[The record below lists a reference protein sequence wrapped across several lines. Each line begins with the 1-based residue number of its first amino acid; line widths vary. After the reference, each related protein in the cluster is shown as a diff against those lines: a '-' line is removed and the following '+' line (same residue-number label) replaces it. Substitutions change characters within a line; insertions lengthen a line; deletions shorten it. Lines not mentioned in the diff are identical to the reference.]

1 MVYRVPARARVA
13 RYTYFLIKLG
23 MDLKRFAVSSRGR
36 PSVEV
41 RASNWVTALGLG
53 LEHYGAADG
62 IERLACEVLPNGTVI
77 ARDIS
82 SGNGFIVREAEEA
95 VEEAVEGPS
104 QPPSG
109 VASSTLVP
117 SSSGLR
123 ARLAR
128 VRDAETRGKACQAAL
143 VLARRLVTAESGAV
157 ILADR
162 EHLRFFAAAGPQAQR
177 LLGAKLPADAG
188 IAAFCMRQQRSV
200 VLEDAAV
207 DPRHIGDID
216 RLTGYVTHALACV
229 PVIHLDR
236 VFGVIELINLPDNTA
251 FSRQCV
257 HELNAIAQALG
268 DRLEQHRI
276 SRLTG

>member
-1 MVYRVPARARVA
+1 M
-13 RYTYFLIKLG
+13 
-23 MDLKRFAVSSRGR
+23 
-36 PSVEV
+36 
-41 RASNWVTALGLG
+41 TALGLG
-53 LEHYGAADG
+53 LEHYDAMDS

-82 SGNGFIVREAEEA
+82 SGSGFIVREAEEP
-95 VEEAVEGPS
+95 VEEAEMGPSLENQSVEGANGGAP
-104 QPPSG
+104 
-109 VASSTLVP
+109 T
-117 SSSGLR
+117 SGLR
-123 ARLAR
+123 AKLTR
-128 VRDAETRGKACQAAL
+128 VTQAETRGKACQAAL

-162 EHLRFFAAAGPQAQR
+162 DNLRFFASAGPQAQR
-177 LLGAKLPADAG
+177 LLGAQLPNDTG
-188 IAAFCMRQQRSV
+188 IAAFCIRQRRSV
-200 VLEDAAV
+200 VLDDAAN

-229 PVIHLDR
+229 PVVYGDR
-236 VFGVIELINLPDNTA
+236 VFGVIELINLPDNTT
-251 FSRQCV
+251 FSRRCV

>member
-1 MVYRVPARARVA
+1 
-13 RYTYFLIKLG
+13 
-23 MDLKRFAVSSRGR
+23 LKRFAVSSRGR

-41 RASNWVTALGLG
+41 QASNWVTALGLG
-53 LEHYGAADG
+53 LEHYDVMHG

-82 SGNGFIVREAEEA
+82 SGNGFIVREALES
-95 VEEAVEGPS
+95 VEEAVLGPPE
-104 QPPSG
+104 PPSG
-109 VASSTLVP
+109 IELSSIVP

-128 VRDAETRGKACQAAL
+128 VRDAETRGKACQVAL

-157 ILADR
+157 ILSDR
-162 EHLRFFAAAGPQAQR
+162 EYLRFFAAAGPQAQR
-177 LLGAKLPADAG
+177 LLGAKLPADTG
-188 IAAFCMRQQRSV
+188 IAAFCIRQQRSV

-229 PVIHLDR
+229 PVMHLDR

-268 DRLEQHRI
+268 ERLERHRM

>member
-1 MVYRVPARARVA
+1 
-13 RYTYFLIKLG
+13 
-23 MDLKRFAVSSRGR
+23 
-36 PSVEV
+36 
-41 RASNWVTALGLG
+41 
-53 LEHYGAADG
+53 
-62 IERLACEVLPNGTVI
+62 VI

-82 SGNGFIVREAEEA
+82 SGNGFIVREAEES
-95 VEEAVEGPS
+95 VEEAVAGPS

-109 VASSTLVP
+109 VAASAMVS

-143 VLARRLVTAESGAV
+143 VVARRLVTAESGAV
-157 ILADR
+157 ILADGP
-162 EHLRFFAAAGPQAQR
+162 HLRCFAAAGPQAQR
-177 LLGAKLPADAG
+177 LLGAKLPADEG

-268 DRLEQHRI
+268 ERLEKHRI
-276 SRLTG
+276 DRLTG